1 MSKLYMDELD
11 LNINN
16 YTMTDLESF
25 FQLKPNVVYNAATIE
40 EKEVQIREILIS
52 SQGKMD
58 KRFKKD
64 VLDFLTLA
72 RDWLIF
78 VKCRPPK
85 QPTTIPANHRIDNT
99 QYTNLE
105 IPRSDELQPVKPNN
119 IPLTHNV
126 EFVKGSLNP
135 LNNRIITKCLN
146 IDTRFRKDILKT
158 QSSDFVLQ
166 LPTNINKVVSMTLS
180 SFELPVTFYGITEA
194 YGNNYLYVKTTYK
207 DFDNSANLL
216 QSEKVVTI
224 NDGNYNAVDLLT
236 ILNNKLA
243 PKDTSDNLINVND
256 PFSYIHITHDITT
269 TGSGSGKVT
278 IQPNTDYVRHD
289 HIVDVTLDFN
299 KGMDKINDNKLIT
312 TKLGYNLGYLK
323 SNYTGST
330 RHTADTIIEPSLIRY
345 IYLAVDDF
353 NNSSNNHF
361 ISVFAD
367 SLLSPNILARISI
380 KGSYFSLLME
390 NDFNIVSEP
399 RRYFGPVDIQRLRIR
414 LLDEHGRVLQM
425 NNANFSFCINLKTIY
440 DL

>member
-1 MSKLYMDELD
+1 MDELD

-16 YTMTDLESF
+16 YTMTDLEAF
-25 FQLKPNVVYNAATIE
+25 FQLDHNRVYTAATIE

-52 SQGKMD
+52 SSGRMD

-64 VLDFLTLA
+64 LLDFLNLA

-78 VKCRPPK
+78 VKCKPPK
-85 QPTTIPANHRIDNT
+85 QPTTIPDNHRIDNT
-99 QYTNLE
+99 HYNALS
-105 IPRSDELQPVKPNN
+105 IPRTDELQPQIPNQ

-126 EFVKGSLNP
+126 EFIKGSLNP
-135 LNNRIITKCLN
+135 LNNRIVTKCLN

-158 QSSDFVLQ
+158 QSSDFILQ
-166 LPTNINKVVSMTLS
+166 LPTKINKVVSMTLS
-180 SFELPVTFYGITEA
+180 AFELPVTFYGITAA

-207 DFDNSANLL
+207 DFDNSSNLL
-216 QSEKVVTI
+216 QSEKVVTVS
-224 NDGNYNAVDLLT
+224 DGNYNADDLLT
-236 ILNNKLA
+236 TINNKLA
-243 PKDTSDNLINVND
+243 PKDASGNVLLVDD
-256 PFSYIHITHDITT
+256 PFSYIHLTHDITA
-269 TGSGSGKVT
+269 TGSGSGKVS
-278 IQPNTDYVRHD
+278 IKPNIALARHD
-289 HIVDVTLDFN
+289 HIVDITLDFK
-299 KGMDKINDNKLIT
+299 KGSDKTIDHKLIT
-312 TKLGYNLGYLK
+312 TKIGYNLGFLK
-323 SNYTGST
+323 EYYTGST
-330 RHTADTIIEPSLIRY
+330 IHIAESIIEPSLIRY

-361 ISVFAD
+361 MSVFAD

-399 RRYFGPVDIQRLRIR
+399 RRYFGPVDLQRLHIR
-414 LLDEHGRVLQM
+414 LLDEHGRVLQL